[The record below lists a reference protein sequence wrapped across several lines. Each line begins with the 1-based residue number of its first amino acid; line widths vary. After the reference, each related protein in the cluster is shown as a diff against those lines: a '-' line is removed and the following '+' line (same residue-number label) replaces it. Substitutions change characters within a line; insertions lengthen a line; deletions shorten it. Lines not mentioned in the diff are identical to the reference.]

1 MADAFDPA
9 PAVRWLTEAFET
21 GNALADLPADIA
33 PASIEDGETLAFAT
47 LDALGIAPCGLRLL
61 GDLVGPMVEG
71 KLVPATLPVALGA
84 LRHPRV
90 TASAIGVLAEALEE
104 GATTPPVLA
113 ALHPAID
120 VADSRFTHRPATP
133 PIMAADLALLGY
145 VIAGRRRSVPLA
157 PIRVMIGPPGSR
169 RTAHAADLPALFAK
183 AAAAARRLGGLPA
196 GALLV
201 VAGLTPPME
210 PAPTL
215 AADLGP
221 LGKVTATF
229 A

>member
-1 MADAFDPA
+1 MTGAFDPA
-9 PAVRWLTEAFET
+9 PAVVWLTEAFET
-21 GNALADLPADIA
+21 GNALADLPPDIA
-33 PASIEDGETLAFAT
+33 PASVGDGEDIAFAT
-47 LDALGIAPCGLRLL
+47 LEALGIAPCGLRLL
-61 GDLVGPMVEG
+61 DGLVGPMVEG
-71 KLVPATLPVALGA
+71 KLLPSHLPVALGA

-90 TASAIGVLAEALEE
+90 TAAVIGVLAEPLEE
-104 GATTPPVLA
+104 GAVSPPVLA
-113 ALHPAID
+113 GLHPAID
-120 VADSRFTHRPATP
+120 VADSRFTHRPTAAP
-133 PIMAADLALLGY
+133 LMAADLALLGH
-145 VIAGRRRSVPLA
+145 VVAGRRRAVPLA
-157 PIRVMIGPPGSR
+157 PIRVLLGPPGSR
-169 RTAHAADLPALFAK
+169 RTAHAANLPARFAE

-201 VAGLTPPME
+201 VAGLTPAMD